1 MQESFPKNLPTSI
14 MAGSSHPVCFPVN
27 RSLHYNHSIASPHF
41 APTFT
46 AVGLSSNLIALI
58 VLIRAYRRTH
68 SRSRSSF
75 LIFLSCLVVTD
86 LTGLLVTSP
95 VVISYHTK
103 GFNWSEVDP
112 HCHLCNFMGMSMVF
126 YGLCPLLLGAAM
138 AVERFMGIR
147 RPFSRSTRMSKGRVL
162 LTVLLV
168 WVFAGAVSLL
178 PVIGLGSYHL
188 QSPGS
193 WCFFNMSSQTPD
205 LMISLGYSLVG
216 LLSLATSFVLNTVSV
231 MTLLRIC
238 CGRDTSRRQ
247 RNHEVE
253 MMMQLIWIMVITS
266 VCWCPFL
273 ILILQSTVFG
283 EARDQNLLLFCLR
296 LACLNQ
302 IFDPWIYILCQLALK
317 WRVSSNPKRRP
328 SVASSVSRDG
338 SNSFHLIVVPQRKT
352 PPSCSGATPPTVSV
366 RSSADGP
373 VTFSTRSKIHLALNS
388 K

>member
-1 MQESFPKNLPTSI
+1 MVELTSY
-14 MAGSSHPVCFPVN
+14 GNETTPLCFSRNQPPI
-27 RSLHYNHSIASPHF
+27 HYNHSIVSPYLS
-41 APTFT
+41 PTFT

-95 VVISYHTK
+95 VVTFYHTK
-103 GFNWSEVDP
+103 GFNWIEVDP

-138 AVERFMGIR
+138 AVERFMGIW

-168 WVFAGAVSLL
+168 WMFAGAVSLL

-238 CGRDTSRRQ
+238 CGRDANHRR
-247 RNHEVE
+247 RNLEVE
-253 MMMQLIWIMVITS
+253 MMIQLIWIMIIATVS
-266 VCWCPFL
+266 WCPLL
-273 ILILQSTVFG
+273 IIQMF
-283 EARDQNLLLFCLR
+283 R
-296 LACLNQ
+296 LC
-302 IFDPWIYILCQLALK
+302 W
-317 WRVSSNPKRRP
+317 
-328 SVASSVSRDG
+328 
-338 SNSFHLIVVPQRKT
+338 
-352 PPSCSGATPPTVSV
+352 PPTWSQWKSNKKTDGLTATGFTATEDTQTGMEIFNGLDVH
-366 RSSADGP
+366 SSEA
-373 VTFSTRSKIHLALNS
+373 FMLIQY
-388 K
+388 

>member
-1 MQESFPKNLPTSI
+1 
-14 MAGSSHPVCFPVN
+14 MAGSSLYGNETPPMCFSVN
-27 RSLHYNHSIASPHF
+27 RSLHYNHPIASPYF
-41 APTFT
+41 AATFT

-86 LTGLLVTSP
+86 FMGLLVTGP

-103 GFNWSEVDP
+103 RFNWSEVDP

-147 RPFSRSTRMSKGRVL
+147 KPFSRSTHMSKGRVL

-168 WVFAGAVSLL
+168 WMFAGAVSLL

-205 LMISLGYSLVG
+205 LMFSLGFSLVG
-216 LLSLATSFVLNTVSV
+216 LLSLTTSFILNTVSV
-231 MTLLRIC
+231 TTLLHNC
-238 CGRDTSRRQ
+238 CGRDANRRW

-253 MMMQLIWIMVITS
+253 MMIQLIWIMIIATVS
-266 VCWCPFL
+266 WCPL
-273 ILILQSTVFG
+273 LVFTTHTALSG
-283 EARDQNLLLFCLR
+283 GPVQDKHLLLWIRFATC
-296 LACLNQ
+296 NQ
-302 IFDPWIYILCQLALK
+302 ILDPWVYILVRQAVLK
-317 WRVSSNPKRRP
+317 KVHCCSGGLQFDMYPSFVTLSRPLHANAVDGTGTSNPDNLAKTSLLLDSLP
-328 SVASSVSRDG
+328 HASMD
-338 SNSFHLIVVPQRKT
+338 PK
-352 PPSCSGATPPTVSV
+352 
-366 RSSADGP
+366 
-373 VTFSTRSKIHLALNS
+373 
-388 K
+388 